1 MTCAHIIMLFAQYYR
16 GHDQAT
22 VAMQSLSPLS
32 PIILSSFFRFS
43 SLYFSLLFS
52 LSKYLYNLDD
62 LSGPVATLPD
72 LLNEVAPH
80 TNKWEEIGLQLDLSH
95 TDIERIKIE
104 E

>member
-1 MTCAHIIMLFAQYYR
+1 
-16 GHDQAT
+16 
-22 VAMQSLSPLS
+22 MQSLSPLS
-32 PIILSSFFRFS
+32 PITLFFFLLVSLS
-43 SLYFSLLFS
+43 YFSLLSS
-52 LSKYLYNLDD
+52 LSKYLDN

-95 TDIERIKIE
+95 TDIERMKIE